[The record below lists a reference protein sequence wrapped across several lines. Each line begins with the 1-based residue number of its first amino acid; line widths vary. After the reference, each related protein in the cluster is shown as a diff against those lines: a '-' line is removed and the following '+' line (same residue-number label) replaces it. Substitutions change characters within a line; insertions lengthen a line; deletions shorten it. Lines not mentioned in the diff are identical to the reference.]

1 MFESTEQN
9 IIWGADMIKT
19 IVVPTDGSEHA
30 NKAVKMAGEIAAKFN
45 ARVVVLQALLHHSST
60 TELKEMC
67 ENIGADEDV
76 MNKLQDL
83 ENAMYEASAAAYAPV
98 PLPVPPAILQKIG
111 DRIAEHAGQMLKE
124 CGVEQVTTQVIDGK
138 PAENIITA
146 AEHENADLIVMG
158 RRGLGDIAGL
168 LMGSVSHKVTHLA
181 DCACLT
187 VK

>member
-1 MFESTEQN
+1 
-9 IIWGADMIKT
+9 MIKT

-30 NKAVKMAGEIAAKFN
+30 NKAVEMAGDIAAKFG
-45 ARVVVLQALLHHSST
+45 ARVVILQALLHHTAT
-60 TELKEMC
+60 TDLKALC
-67 ENIGADEDV
+67 EAVDAGKDV
-76 MNKLQDL
+76 VKKLEDL
-83 ENAMYEASAAAYAPV
+83 ENAMYEASAASYAPV

-111 DRIAEHAGQMLKE
+111 DKIAERACQVMEKK
-124 CGVEQVTTQVIDGK
+124 GVEHVSTQVIDGK
-138 PAENIITA
+138 PAENIIIA

-181 DCACLT
+181 ECACLT

>member
-1 MFESTEQN
+1 
-9 IIWGADMIKT
+9 MIKT

-30 NKAVKMAGEIAAKFN
+30 NKAVQMAGEIAAKFN
-45 ARVVVLQALLHHSST
+45 ARVVVLQALLHHTST

-67 ENIGADEDV
+67 ENIGADEDITS
-76 MNKLQDL
+76 KLQNL

-98 PLPVPPAILQKIG
+98 PLPVPPEILQKIG
-111 DRIAEHAGQMLKE
+111 DRIAEHARQRLEE

-138 PAENIITA
+138 PAENIIVA